1 MPHQHALIIFV
12 NNSTSPSD
20 FPLREE
26 LDEKKTLAIHK
37 TLTQITRSITD
48 QLPYTK
54 ILFYSDFIDKNDSWD
69 NAIYHK
75 QLQTGKDMGERMQ
88 NAFEFAFQLSEPP
101 IRQASLIWGD
111 VSELTLWHLTKS
123 YYALDTHDCV
133 LGLTNQGGYYLLGM
147 KTLIKEIFQDKQ
159 WASSNLIRTTCDQIH
174 KLRKS
179 YYLLPNIS
187 NTHSVE
193 NFTPQFLKLLEDMGV
208 FSRQEEGRH
217 EMGERE

>member
-12 NNSTSPSD
+12 NNSNSTSES
-20 FPLREE
+20 PLAEE
-26 LDEKKTLAIHK
+26 LGEKKTLVIQK

-54 ILFYSDFIDKNDSWD
+54 ILFYSDFIDENDSWD

-75 QLQTGKDMGERMQ
+75 QLQTGKDMGERMR
-88 NAFEFAFQLSEPP
+88 NAFEFAFQLEEPP

-111 VSELTLWHLTKS
+111 ISELTLWHLTKS

-133 LGLTNQGGYYLLGM
+133 LGPTNQGGYYLLGM
-147 KTLIKEIFQDKQ
+147 KTLIEEVFQNKQ
-159 WASSNLIRTTCDQIH
+159 WTSPNLIRTTCDQIH
-174 KLRKS
+174 ELRKS
-179 YYLLPNIS
+179 YYLLPNIPDT
-187 NTHSVE
+187 NSVE

-208 FSRQEEGRH
+208 FKRQEEGKQKT
-217 EMGERE
+217 GGRE

>member
-12 NNSTSPSD
+12 NNSNSTSES
-20 FPLREE
+20 PLAEE
-26 LDEKKTLAIHK
+26 LGEKKTLAIQK

-54 ILFYSDFIDKNDSWD
+54 ILFYSDFIDENDSWD

-75 QLQTGKDMGERMQ
+75 QLQTGKDMGERMR
-88 NAFEFAFQLSEPP
+88 NAFEFAFQLEELP

-133 LGLTNQGGYYLLGM
+133 LGPTNQGGYYLLGM
-147 KTLIKEIFQDKQ
+147 RTLIEEVFQNKK
-159 WASSNLIRTTCDQIH
+159 WTSPNLIRTTCDQIH
-174 KLRKS
+174 ELRKS
-179 YYLLPNIS
+179 YYLLPNIPDT
-187 NTHSVE
+187 NSVE

-208 FSRQEEGRH
+208 FRRQEEGRQ
-217 EMGERE
+217 EIEARE